1 MLIILLCPC
10 SVESH
15 YWDAVDHS
23 VNGSM
28 TFISS
33 SAHAC
38 RRVEFSPCARFF
50 LFFLCRKSVQEMQF
64 YVIRLQSLQCTD
76 PRYLFIH
83 PISLMTLMATFIII
97 GCAAPGG
104 LSIQMVLFL
113 PDCLSGHRRTAA
125 RGHMFYYS
133 GQLWLKPRSL
143 ASHRLRSNTKS
154 WLWKHQVWVDR
165 VLLEECEVSVCI
177 WCVFP
182 SASNSVREWTCPCD
196 RRHTI
201 KLNLNALPAEGKHF
215 RA

>member
-1 MLIILLCPC
+1 MCKIFPIL
-10 SVESH
+10 
-15 YWDAVDHS
+15 
-23 VNGSM
+23 
-28 TFISS
+28 
-33 SAHAC
+33 
-38 RRVEFSPCARFF
+38 
-50 LFFLCRKSVQEMQF
+50 
-64 YVIRLQSLQCTD
+64 SLQKK
-76 PRYLFIH
+76 
-83 PISLMTLMATFIII
+83 
-97 GCAAPGG
+97 CAGNAVLCDTIAVSAVHWSQVSICPSNKPNDFDGHVHNHRVCSTAG

-143 ASHRLRSNTKS
+143 ASHRLCSNTKS
-154 WLWKHQVWVDR
+154 WLWKHQVWVDT
-165 VLLEECEVSVCI
+165 VLLEECEVSVCT

-201 KLNLNALPAEGKHF
+201 KLNLNALPAKGKHF